1 MISLESIVA
10 RLRPLSRKHIQ
21 LVRFG
26 VVGSLGFVIDTAV
39 LYIALYQ
46 FGFGYY
52 IGRLISY
59 LCASTVTWYLHRI
72 FTFKVTHT
80 KGGFKELI
88 NFQIMNSFGG
98 GANYLVY
105 VLLIANYS
113 DFRAHPIMAVAIG
126 ALVGLFINF
135 HLSKKVVFR
144 V

>member
-10 RLRPLSRKHIQ
+10 RLRFFLLKHIQ
-21 LVRFG
+21 LARFG
-26 VVGSLGFVIDTAV
+26 LVGALGFVIDASV

-52 IGRLISY
+52 VGRLISY
-59 LCASTVTWYLHRI
+59 LCASTVAWYLHRI

-80 KGGFKELI
+80 KGGFRELI

-98 GANYLVY
+98 GTNYLIY
-105 VLLIANYS
+105 ALLIANFS
-113 DFRAHPIMAVAIG
+113 EFRAHPVMAVAIG

-135 HLSKKVVFR
+135 YLSKKVVFR